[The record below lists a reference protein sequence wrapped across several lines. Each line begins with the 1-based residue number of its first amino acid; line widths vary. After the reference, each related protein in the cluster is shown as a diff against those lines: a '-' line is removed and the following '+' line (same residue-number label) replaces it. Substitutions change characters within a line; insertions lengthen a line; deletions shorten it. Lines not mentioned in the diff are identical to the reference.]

1 MTNAFSFATDIAPTI
16 LALAGAE
23 KPQPRFG
30 ALRYGGREIEPM
42 IGRSL
47 LPLITQET
55 QHIYGEDDPV
65 GYELG
70 GNSALFMGDF
80 KIVLNRGP
88 VGDGQWYL
96 YNIVE
101 DPGET
106 RDLSKSEP
114 KRFQAMLN
122 AYDRYTKENGVL
134 PVPKGFNAQQQV
146 ALNGLRERAGPAILI
161 GMLLLLILLPFVLH
175 ARARRNSE

>member
-1 MTNAFSFATDIAPTI
+1 
-16 LALAGAE
+16 
-23 KPQPRFG
+23 
-30 ALRYGGREIEPM
+30 M

-47 LPLITQET
+47 VPLINGEQDR
-55 QHIYGEDDPV
+55 IYGADELI

-70 GNSALFMGDF
+70 GNSALFQGDY

-96 YNIVE
+96 YNIVD

-114 KRFQAMLN
+114 KRFQEMLN
-122 AYDRYTKENGVL
+122 AYVRYTKENGVL

-146 ALNGLRERAGPAILI
+146 ALNGLREQAGPAILI
-161 GMLLLLILLPFVLH
+161 GILLLLIIVPAGLY
-175 ARARRNSE
+175 ARARRRSE